1 MRKVTLLILAL
12 LTVAGAIG
20 TSAPAIEAAGGGPS
34 PGCSWSCN
42 CAGTPVCT
50 CVSGS
55 GFCGAPIG
63 CPQIYTC

>member
-1 MRKVTLLILAL
+1 MRKVTLVFLAL

-20 TSAPAIEAAGGGPS
+20 TLPPTEAAGGGPS

-42 CAGTPVCT
+42 CAGTPICT

-55 GFCGAPIG
+55 GSCGAPIG